1 MQCLVK
7 KESSLASPVKIKGAD
22 FEKLAQSDRMQL
34 FASLF
39 FQLETTGDVLATTL
53 KQWKLMMRK
62 EWRWLGNVVM
72 GEERAPIDNYRK
84 LPKNL
89 LKTMIH
95 SIYGAQQIRSQ
106 SLSAIK
112 RLDIGRTNKEQS
124 LLIQKIMITANLRTE
139 SYDQFEARC
148 FEMVSKL
155 ERKKLKK
162 ARTIEESFETD
173 ELSQLSS
180 KRRSLAN
187 SISKSSYNCYD
198 SASESEN
205 SSN

>member
-1 MQCLVK
+1 
-7 KESSLASPVKIKGAD
+7 
-22 FEKLAQSDRMQL
+22 
-34 FASLF
+34 
-39 FQLETTGDVLATTL
+39 
-53 KQWKLMMRK
+53 
-62 EWRWLGNVVM
+62 
-72 GEERAPIDNYRK
+72 
-84 LPKNL
+84 
-89 LKTMIH
+89 
-95 SIYGAQQIRSQ
+95 
-106 SLSAIK
+106 
-112 RLDIGRTNKEQS
+112 
-124 LLIQKIMITANLRTE
+124 MITANLRTE

-205 SSN
+205 SSNWIEDNSVNHKINRNPDQIIIINLKIWIE